1 MSTAP
6 CNPNVGKSVP
16 RSVTICISQA
26 GKLRFTEGHKIKA
39 RVLFSSSMSFFFTVS
54 DFGGNILISE
64 MTSSMGQSPTKKNEQ
79 NPRLFTELRGIKTK
93 LSEHCCDTRSHR
105 TGSSYK

>member
-64 MTSSMGQSPTKKNEQ
+64 MTSSMGQSPTKKNGNKIQ
-79 NPRLFTELRGIKTK
+79 GF
-93 LSEHCCDTRSHR
+93 SQ
-105 TGSSYK
+105 SSGE